1 MTKPVKETVQL
12 SRNAV
17 IGFWV
22 GTILLFNF
30 MLSKCSEEPGVSA
43 TQREKYDNCLAVKQA
58 SVGWIKADA
67 ACDYLKRS

>member
-12 SRNAV
+12 SRKATL
-17 IGFWV
+17 GFWV
-22 GTILLFNF
+22 GTILLFSF
-30 MLSKCSEEPGVSA
+30 MLAKCSEEPGVST